1 MLQRGGLRSLPVAAL
16 MFAALLTAGCGS
28 SGSSGASAPSAPV
41 VSATQAVN
49 QVDQARAE
57 AALFTQDD
65 FPAAFYPQPPSK
77 EGPLCV
83 DEKGITLHG
92 TATSHVFTRD
102 DASYAMFV
110 QNRVIVAQS
119 EDAAKTFYVR
129 ATKGEAFDCVAKLIT
144 KPNAEDKAND
154 RTWRHTESSNLDDPG
169 LGDESHAVRLSF
181 EVSTQGQSFPVI
193 VDMILVRVGD
203 SVNAMQF
210 INVGGPFD
218 ETSANFQGP
227 TTHDLAAASVARMQP
242 AA

>member
-1 MLQRGGLRSLPVAAL
+1 MLRGGGLRSFLVAAL
-16 MFAALLTAGCGS
+16 VLTALLTAGCGS
-28 SGSSGASAPSAPV
+28 SGSSGSSASSAPL
-41 VSATQAVN
+41 VSATTAFN
-49 QVDQARAE
+49 EADQARAE
-57 AALFTQDD
+57 AVLFTQDD

-92 TATSHVFTRD
+92 SATSHVFTRD

-119 EDAAKTFYVR
+119 EEAAKTFYAR
-129 ATKGEAFDCVAKLIT
+129 ATTGETFDCLAKLIT
-144 KPNAEDKAND
+144 KPNAEDKAQD
-154 RTWRHTESSNLDDPG
+154 RAWRHTDSSALDDPG

-203 SVNAMQF
+203 IVDAMQF